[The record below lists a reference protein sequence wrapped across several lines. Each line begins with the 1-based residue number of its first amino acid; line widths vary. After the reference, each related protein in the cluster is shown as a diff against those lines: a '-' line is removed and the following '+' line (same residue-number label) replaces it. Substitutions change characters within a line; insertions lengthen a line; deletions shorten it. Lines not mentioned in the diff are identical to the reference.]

1 MIRFS
6 RRRVIIPLSAA
17 PMGALAVII
26 FLGSWDSYLWPL
38 VVLRSTTKQTLPLLL
53 AGLEELYYVRYE
65 LNVTG
70 AMLTV
75 APVMLVY
82 TFARQYFVRG
92 ISLTGLKG

>member
-1 MIRFS
+1 
-6 RRRVIIPLSAA
+6 
-17 PMGALAVII
+17 MGALAIII

-38 VVLRSTTKQTLPLLL
+38 VVLRSASKQTLPLLL
-53 AGLEELYYVRYE
+53 AGLEDLYWVHYE

-82 TFARQYFVRG
+82 TLARQYFVRG
-92 ISLTGLKG
+92 ISLTGLKA